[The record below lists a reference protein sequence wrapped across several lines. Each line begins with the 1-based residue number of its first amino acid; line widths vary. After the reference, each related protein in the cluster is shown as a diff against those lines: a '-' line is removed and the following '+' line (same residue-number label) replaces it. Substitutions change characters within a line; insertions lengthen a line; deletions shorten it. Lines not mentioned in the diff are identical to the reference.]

1 MIEYKTRVTSQEDLS
16 KEVQNLADGL
26 SQKADLQALTN
37 AFTEVK
43 RIVDSKAATTDLNK
57 YVTNIIEVADKIQAQ
72 LCDMSVYG
80 ISSSGYV
87 DIKKRDSCLLPGPT
101 IINGGVFATP
111 EYQSSQIRLT
121 LRSDHDALK
130 RQVDSL
136 KAQLAQLQTATK
148 ITPVADVSQ
157 RTFTDS
163 SGLEDIVI
171 YPLYGDWILTSDT
184 AELHLSFAGLKAEV
198 GRSIYIQTRKRVYLL
213 ANRHSF
219 FGLPGDPSKGTAVD
233 QWLSNNTTYRFL
245 RVGATEWFVTAS
257 SSPYPWT

>member
-16 KEVQNLADGL
+16 KEVQNLATGL

-43 RIVDSKAATTDLNK
+43 RAVAGKAATTDLNK
-57 YVTNIIEVADKIQAQ
+57 YVTNIIEVTNKIQSQ

-87 DIKKRDSCLLPGPT
+87 DIKQRDSCLLPGPT

-136 KAQLAQLQTATK
+136 KAQLAQLQAATK
-148 ITPVADVSQ
+148 ITPVANASI
-157 RTFTDS
+157 RLERDS
-163 SGLEDIVI
+163 TGRITSNLR
-171 YPLYGDWILTSDT
+171 PQYGDWLLTSDASEQYLYLSGLR
-184 AELHLSFAGLKAEV
+184 AEI
-198 GRSIYIQTRKRVYLL
+198 GRSIYIQTRKRVYL
-213 ANRHSF
+213 NTNEHSF
-219 FGLPGDPSKGTAVD
+219 FGLPGSSTSEN